1 VDSDNQPYVRVLQA
15 YLERLRSAIA
25 RGPLLNAD
33 GGTVGRGSLMDLTHL
48 NNFQCGQAD
57 GLLDRLLDQRTSV
70 RVQPDWNLF
79 TGDEDDEDREK
90 ALTKLY
96 RQVDQKF
103 VRMSRRIERETGNRC
118 LWLGY
123 PVLSVAPLGEPH
135 RAILAPVYLWP
146 VTISLDA
153 ERQSAFIV
161 RRDAD
166 DEGPVFNQIM
176 AAWIERRLGKRIR
189 PPENAKLRS
198 RSDIEVLL
206 RELLSDLPRMHMSD
220 LSAPLSPVPSLRS
233 VREMDR
239 SSLFNGGVIGL
250 MRWQH
255 QSIMEDIERLMKAD
269 VSEDSPVRHFLEGRA
284 LGQASEF
291 PTYESECD
299 RHHVT
304 AADYSQEEAI
314 LKTRIAPGVV
324 VHGPPG
330 TGKSQTITNLVSD
343 ALARNERVLV
353 VCQKRAAIDVVAN
366 RLTAAGLDDL
376 FMMIH
381 DAESDRQQTIRSL
394 KEQLSDLQSGL
405 GSNRKHHR
413 DRESLS
419 RSIEQHE
426 QNLDRIHRAMH
437 CQRRCGATFS
447 QIVGVLGRLE
457 HGDAKPIE
465 EKDIGSLLQDA
476 QWNELE
482 PLCKQLERIGDL
494 HARCEPEANPW
505 SSRCEGFRRTPQ
517 SSHTLQQLLSTAS
530 KADIKHCEQ
539 LHGDDIPIDRAP
551 DEFRDHAE
559 EVLGA
564 MDELLEAEDVQSI
577 LLCWGRWQ
585 GDEHAAQIT
594 SELQMTLSRLDAID
608 QPRIAGLSVPELSDS
623 MARDVE
629 AALQV
634 VLEYEHRWFAR
645 IGQRY
650 RKAKKIVAPLF
661 KAWGVPYG
669 WDALHSVIT
678 ILQRRFLRDSIA
690 ELIAA
695 IIPQEVVS
703 HFSQSRDE
711 DVIASRARKV
721 LDWWLKVRAV
731 TESCQRLPTV
741 QQEVDK
747 CFRIGNPNDA
757 QACRDRVHAAVER
770 CGPLM
775 QLEKAIVAFSE
786 MLSQQVLDEIVKI
799 ARTGRSIRE
808 SLSAIESGFACIDD
822 LIGYERDYRQLID
835 RDRDVVDCLVKSTE
849 LLNDERASNSR
860 GELWSQTVAYSAL
873 ITWWR
878 EILGESPELEYVD
891 EEQLDLLRTELAQ
904 FLDQKH
910 RLEPLAI
917 RSDWHNWQQPAV
929 RQPWNQ
935 VLILGGPNARRLRQV
950 VRMGRSKG
958 LFDLRPV
965 WLTNPETACRI
976 FDFEQ
981 GLFDLVVFDE
991 ASQLP
996 MEQAVPVLYRGKR
1009 IVVAG
1014 DEHQLPPTTFF
1025 QSSTSTDGDDLDG
1038 LRSIE
1043 EEGEDADAMVGGS
1056 EPVTVE
1062 GIQLATGASDLLTL
1076 SQQIMPE
1083 HVLTVH
1089 YRSRHPALIEFSNQA
1104 FYGGRLEAAHPQDGI
1119 PRPEAA
1125 PIRIHRV
1132 DGKYHNRQNV
1142 DEAKYIVKLLDQIWR
1157 HPGKSP
1163 TIGVVTF
1170 NSQQEK
1176 LIEEELE
1183 RKAKE
1188 DHQFE
1193 ARYRQEQDRRIGEE
1207 DVGFFVKNLESVQ
1220 GDERDL
1226 IIFST
1231 TFGRSSSES
1240 GFKRW
1245 FGPLS
1250 TSGGERRLNVA
1261 VTRSKQGMLIV
1272 TSMPFGE
1279 ISDVLG
1285 GVAPGRT
1292 IKARDF
1298 LQAYM
1303 SYAQSVS
1310 DADLEQVDLWLD
1322 RAAQLRGEVGRTK
1335 RDRSTNTFDSPFEE
1349 ALYERLIADGWNV
1362 DTQVGDAGFLI
1373 DLAVQHP
1380 DPAKGYLIGIEC
1392 DGATYHGDWSARIRD
1407 VWRQQILEGR
1417 GWTIFRIWSTQW
1429 WMNPEQVMANLN
1441 ERLDQALHDVDGRET
1456 ECLIPAPFVTPRPA
1470 VPTEPEP
1477 SEEYPDDAVIEEM
1490 SEDQEPEIAK
1500 HVADWSAALAE
1511 ALLSNHEAE
1520 IAAWTD
1526 GGQGRFQLLVERH
1539 RGRRMMQLLH
1549 DSEVVR
1555 HFAIVNIDD
1564 GAVNQMCDGLRAV
1577 RSHADIHDWFERAR
1591 RTLHPDSELVE

>member
-33 GGTVGRGSLMDLTHL
+33 GGAVGRGSLMDLTHL
-48 NNFQCGQAD
+48 NNFRSGQAD

-70 RVQPDWNLF
+70 RVQPDWNLL

-90 ALTKLY
+90 AITKLY

-123 PVLSVAPLGEPH
+123 PILSAAPLGEPH
-135 RAILAPVYLWP
+135 RAVLAPVYLWP
-146 VTISLDA
+146 VNISLDA
-153 ERQSAFIV
+153 ERQSAFVI
-161 RRDAD
+161 RREAD

-198 RSDIEVLL
+198 RSDIEDLL
-206 RELLSDLPRMHMSD
+206 RELLSDLPRMQMCD
-220 LSAPLSPVPSLRS
+220 LSDPLSPVPSLRS
-233 VREMDR
+233 VREVDR
-239 SSLFNGGVIGL
+239 SALFNGGVIGL

-255 QSIMEDIERLMKAD
+255 QSIMEDIERLMKAELA
-269 VSEDSPVRHFLEGRA
+269 EDSPVRHFLEGRA
-284 LGQASEF
+284 LGQASAF

-314 LKTRIAPGVV
+314 LKTRFAPGVV
-324 VHGPPG
+324 IHGPPG

-413 DRESLS
+413 DRDNLC

-426 QNLDRIHRAMH
+426 QNLDQIHRAMH

-447 QIVGVLGRLE
+447 QIVGVLAILE
-457 HGDAKPIE
+457 HGDIRPTE
-465 EKDIGSLLQDA
+465 DKDIGSLLQDA
-476 QWNELE
+476 QWNELQ
-482 PLCKQLERIGDL
+482 PLCKQLERLGDL
-494 HARCEPEANPW
+494 HARCEPETNPW
-505 SSRCEGFRRTPQ
+505 SSRCESFRRTPQ
-517 SSHTLQQLLSTAS
+517 SNHTLQQLLSIAS
-530 KADIKHCEQ
+530 EADVKHCEQ
-539 LHGDDIPIDRAP
+539 LHGDEIPIDRAP

-559 EVLGA
+559 KVLGA
-564 MDELLEAEDVQSI
+564 MDELLESEDVPSI

-585 GDEHAAQIT
+585 GDEHAANII
-594 SELQMTLSRLDAID
+594 SELQTALSGLDELD
-608 QPRIAGLSVPELSDS
+608 QPRIAGLSVPELSGS

-629 AALQV
+629 AAVQI
-634 VLEYEHRWFAR
+634 VLEYQHRLFAR

-650 RKAKKIVAPLF
+650 RKAKKTVAPLC
-661 KAWGVPYG
+661 KAWGVPYR
-669 WDALHSVIT
+669 WDELHSIFT
-678 ILQRRFLRDSIA
+678 ILRRRFLRDSIG

-695 IIPQEVVS
+695 SIPEEVLS
-703 HFSQSRDE
+703 QFTQSRDE
-711 DVIASRARKV
+711 DVIANRARKV
-721 LDWWLKVRAV
+721 LDWWLNVRAV
-731 TESCQRLPTV
+731 TESCEGLPTV
-741 QQEVDK
+741 QQAVDK
-747 CFRIGNPNDA
+747 CFRSGSPNDV
-757 QACRDRVHAAVER
+757 QACRDRVHCAIER

-775 QLEKAIVAFSE
+775 QLERAIVAFNE
-786 MLSQQVLDEIVKI
+786 MLSRRVLDEIVKI
-799 ARTGRSIRE
+799 ARAGRSIRE
-808 SLSAIESGFACIDD
+808 SLSAIESGFSCIDD
-822 LIGYERDYRQLID
+822 LIGYEREYRQLSD
-835 RDRDVVDCLVKSTE
+835 RDRSVVNCLVKSKE
-849 LLNDERASNSR
+849 LLGDEKSSRTR
-860 GELWSQTVAYSAL
+860 GESWSQTVAYSAL
-873 ITWWR
+873 IRWWR

-891 EEQLDLLRTELAQ
+891 EEQLDSLRTELAQ

-917 RSDWHNWQQPAV
+917 RADWHNWQQPAV

-976 FDFEQ
+976 FDLEQ

-1025 QSSTSTDGDDLDG
+1025 QSSISTDGDDLDG
-1038 LRSIE
+1038 LPSIE
-1043 EEGEDADAMVGGS
+1043 EEGEDADATVGGS
-1056 EPVTVE
+1056 EPVTLE

-1083 HVLTVH
+1083 HVLAVH

-1104 FYGGRLEAAHPQDGI
+1104 FYGGRLEAAHPQNGI

-1132 DGKYHNRQNV
+1132 DGEYHNRQNV
-1142 DEAKYIVKLLDQIWR
+1142 DEAKYIVKLLDHIWR
-1157 HPGKSP
+1157 KPGTSP

-1183 RKAKE
+1183 RKARE

-1193 ARYRQEQDRRIGEE
+1193 ARFRQEQDRRTGEE

-1231 TFGRSSSES
+1231 TFGRSSSGG

-1279 ISDVLG
+1279 VSDIAG
-1285 GVAPGRT
+1285 GVAPGRR

-1310 DADLEQVDLWLD
+1310 DADLDQMDLWLD
-1322 RAAQLRGEVGRTK
+1322 RAAQLRGEIGCTRG
-1335 RDRSTNTFDSPFEE
+1335 DRLTDSFDSPFEE
-1349 ALYERLIADGWNV
+1349 AVHERLMADGWQV

-1373 DLAVQHP
+1373 DLAVRHP
-1380 DPAKGYLIGIEC
+1380 DPVKGYLLGIEC
-1392 DGATYHGDWSARIRD
+1392 DGATYHRDWSARIRD
-1407 VWRQQILEGR
+1407 VWRQQILEAR
-1417 GWTIFRIWSTQW
+1417 GWSIFRIWSTQW
-1429 WMNPEQVMANLN
+1429 WMNPERVMADLN
-1441 ERLDQALHDVDGRET
+1441 ERLDQVLRDMDGRET
-1456 ECLIPAPFVTPRPA
+1456 ECLIPAPFAAPRAA

-1477 SEEYPDDAVIEEM
+1477 SGISADDRFIEEIP
-1490 SEDQEPEIAK
+1490 EDQEPEIAQ
-1500 HVADWSAALAE
+1500 HVASWSAALE
-1511 ALLSNHEAE
+1511 NVLRGDHEAE
-1520 IAAWTD
+1520 IATWAD
-1526 GGQGRFQLLVERH
+1526 GGQGRYQLMVERH
-1539 RGRRMMQLLH
+1539 RGRRMLQLLH

-1555 HFAIVNIDD
+1555 HFAIVNIND
-1564 GAVNQMCDGLRAV
+1564 GTVNQMCDGLRAAKN
-1577 RSHADIHDWFERAR
+1577 RADIYDWFERAR